1 MSKLQV
7 VARFKS
13 DDAANPRFTKTT
25 TIEELMVETM
35 KTLPIDMI
43 YLVTPDQDGRGYS
56 LRELGLITID
66 IATPSG
72 DQLPNIRPE
81 PIVTQQTVQDAPGQE
96 ISVESMPEPIPVKEV
111 VPQVILDNDTGFK
124 FDRPRSQTELLA
136 ERGIEEPKKNLA
148 RKARKRKSIAPDNG
162 GIGAQVAASGAMDV
176 PEESLPNPVSKG
188 RVQINNIIT
197 ATPEQAAAA
206 SQFGRH

>member
-7 VARFKS
+7 IARFKS
-13 DDAANPRFTKTT
+13 DDASNPRFTKTT
-25 TIEELMVETM
+25 TIEELMVEAM

-56 LRELGLITID
+56 LRELGLLTID
-66 IATPSG
+66 IATPAG
-72 DQLPNIRPE
+72 EQINLPQVAQPE
-81 PIVTQQTVQDAPGQE
+81 VKSVVQDAPGRE
-96 ISVESMPEPIPVKEV
+96 IVEESIPEPTPVKEV
-111 VPQVILDNDTGFK
+111 VPQVILGDDTGFR
-124 FDRPRSQTELLA
+124 FDKPRSQAELLA

-148 RKARKRKSIAPDNG
+148 RKPRKRKAIAPDSG
-162 GIGAQVAASGAMDV
+162 VIGAQTSHSGAIDI
-176 PEESLPNPVSKG
+176 PEDNLPNPISKG